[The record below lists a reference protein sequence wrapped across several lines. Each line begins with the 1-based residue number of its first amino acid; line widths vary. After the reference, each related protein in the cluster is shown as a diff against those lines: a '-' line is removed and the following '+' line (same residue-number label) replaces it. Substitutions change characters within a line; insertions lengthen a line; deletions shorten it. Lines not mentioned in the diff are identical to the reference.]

1 MPGARRRS
9 GSSTPCSTLS
19 MGALCAA
26 IVMLLSS
33 CSTGTVVQGEARGTE
48 DTVLAAPYTV
58 LFVIHGDGDYAYH
71 DAGGIEHRADEEALA
86 GAIQVAEANPRAE
99 VFVYH
104 QKPARH
110 LFFVVPLHDGDFY
123 YYRNG
128 RLVVHEPYRR
138 AAGAARLDVEVEL
151 YRRFRA
157 VEAAPLASVFVY
169 FGHAIPETGGLDYDA
184 SRPERPFTV
193 RGLAGELRGFTGPSA
208 RFDLLVLSTCFG
220 GTPHTVGELS
230 SVARHVIASPE
241 NLHLSYFDLRS
252 LERLDLTLQDGTIP
266 ALARGF
272 ARRAFDRLAREVQTG
287 VSVAVYDVDRARAF
301 TQAAQGVYDRELA
314 RLNGD
319 PASFMTAMERCDCA
333 DLPSYSLPGMNEG
346 VEVLYRPARFGRS
359 KGRQSHSGWECW
371 RERGPRPPASPV
383 PGPGAE

>member
-1 MPGARRRS
+1 
-9 GSSTPCSTLS
+9 

-26 IVMLLSS
+26 IAMLLSS
-33 CSTGTVVQGEARGTE
+33 CSTGMVVQGEARRAE
-48 DTVLAAPYTV
+48 DAVLAAPYTV
-58 LFVIHGDGDYAYH
+58 VFVIHGDGDYAYH
-71 DAGGIEHRADEEALA
+71 DADGNEQRADEKALA
-86 GAIQVAEANPRAE
+86 GAIRVAEENPRAE

-104 QKPARH
+104 QKPGRH
-110 LFFVVPLHDGDFY
+110 LFFVVPLQDGDFY

-138 AAGAARLDVEVEL
+138 ATGAVRLDAELEL

-157 VEAAPLASVFVY
+157 AEEAPLASVFVY
-169 FGHAIPETGGLDYDA
+169 FGHEIPETGGLDYDA
-184 SRPERPFTV
+184 SHPERPFTV
-193 RGLAGELRGFTGPSA
+193 HGLAGELQGFTGPSG

-230 SVARHVIASPE
+230 SVARYIVASPE

-252 LERLDLTLQDGTIP
+252 LERLDLTLQAGTIP
-266 ALARGF
+266 ALAGEF
-272 ARRAFDRLAREVQTG
+272 ARSAFDRLAREVQTA

-301 TQAAQGVYDRELA
+301 TQAARGVYDRELA

-333 DLPSYSLPGMNEG
+333 DVSAYLLPGINEG
-346 VEVLYRPARFGRS
+346 VDVLYRPARFGRS
-359 KGRQSHSGWECW
+359 KGKQGHSGWECW
-371 RERGPRPPASPV
+371 RERGPQRPVSQI